1 MTGMALTE
9 LLGATVYDS
18 NGAACGRVREV
29 AIAPQDDLSRVA
41 AVIVKTSSGD
51 RFLPYSSISGF
62 NGGVKASTPSAD
74 WAMLVGGE
82 GMLLLERDLLD
93 QQVIDVYGRKVV
105 RVNDVDLYGD
115 TVGEQQIL
123 KISSVDVGARGAVRR
138 LLKGAVPNAA
148 LRTLLKR
155 IPQRSIPWEFVD
167 LIESD
172 PARRVKL
179 KISNA
184 RLADLHPADIAD
196 IVEDLAPD
204 DREAVFETLDH
215 DIAADALEE
224 IEPKLK
230 KKIVESLDSDRM
242 ADIVEEMNPDAAAD
256 LLGDLSE
263 EHSERILQEMEP
275 AGRQEMRDL
284 LEFDE
289 DTAAGRM
296 TTEYLHVEFNATV
309 DRAVALLRT
318 FEGGTAA
325 VSTIFLTDS
334 HGTLV
339 GSVPLANL
347 VLASSTQPLL
357 SLVSEPLLSCHMDT
371 KELEVAEL
379 FDKYN
384 LLMLPVVDEQKMLVG
399 VVTADDVIGFLRSK
413 L

>member
-148 LRTLLKR
+148 LRTLLQR

-357 SLVSEPLLSCHMDT
+357 SLVSEPLVSCHMDT

>member
-18 NGAACGRVREV
+18 NGAASGRVREV

-51 RFLPYSSISGF
+51 RYLPYSSISGF

-105 RVNDVDLYGD
+105 RVNDVDLYRD

-138 LLKGAVPNAA
+138 LLKGAVPNSA
-148 LRTLLKR
+148 LRSLLRR

-215 DIAADALEE
+215 DVAAEALEE
-224 IEPKLK
+224 VEPKLK

-275 AGRQEMRDL
+275 EGRQEMRDL

-296 TTEYLHVEFNATV
+296 TTEYLHVEFSATV

-339 GSVPLANL
+339 GAVPLANL
-347 VLASSTQPLL
+347 VVASATQPLL
-357 SLVSEPLLSCHMDT
+357 SLVSEPLVSCHMDT

>member
-9 LLGATVYDS
+9 LLGATVYDADGTAS
-18 NGAACGRVREV
+18 GRVREV

-41 AVIVKTSSGD
+41 AVIVKTRDGD
-51 RFLPYSSISGF
+51 RLLPYSSIAAF
-62 NGGVKASTPSAD
+62 NGGIRATKPFVEWELLTGS
-74 WAMLVGGE
+74 E

-105 RVNDVDLYGD
+105 RVNDVDLYRD
-115 TVGEQQIL
+115 DLDHRPVL
-123 KISSVDVGARGAVRR
+123 KIASVDVGARGAVRR
-138 LLKGAVPNAA
+138 LLQGAVPNVA
-148 LRTLLKR
+148 LRSLLRR
-155 IPQRSIPWEFVD
+155 IPPRAIPWEFVD

-215 DIAADALEE
+215 DVAAEALEE
-224 IEPKLK
+224 VEPKLQRA
-230 KKIVESLDSDRM
+230 IVESLDSDRV

-256 LLGDLSE
+256 LLGDLSD
-263 EHSERILQEMEP
+263 EHSEAILQEMHP
-275 AGRQEMRDL
+275 VGRQEMRDL
-284 LEFDE
+284 MEFDE

-296 TTEYLHVEFNATV
+296 TTEYLSVDFSGTV
-309 DRAVALLRT
+309 ADAIAAMRS
-318 FEGGTAA
+318 FEGGPSA

-339 GSVPLANL
+339 GAVPLANL
-347 VLASSTQPLL
+347 VLAAGSQPML
-357 SLVSEPLLSCHMDT
+357 SLVTEPLISCHQET
-371 KELEVAEL
+371 QENEVAEL

-384 LLMLPVVDEQKMLVG
+384 LLTLPVVDDKKMLVG
-399 VVTADDVIGFLRSK
+399 VITADDIISLLRSK
-413 L
+413 I

>member
-289 DTAAGRM
+289 DTAAGRR

-357 SLVSEPLLSCHMDT
+357 SLVSEPLVSCHMDT

>member
-18 NGAACGRVREV
+18 NGAASGRVREV

-51 RFLPYSSISGF
+51 RYLPYSSISGF

-105 RVNDVDLYGD
+105 RVNDVDLYRD

-138 LLKGAVPNAA
+138 LLKGAVPNTA
-148 LRTLLKR
+148 LRSLLRR

-215 DIAADALEE
+215 DVAAEALEE
-224 IEPKLK
+224 VEPKLK

-275 AGRQEMRDL
+275 EGRQEMRDL

-296 TTEYLHVEFNATV
+296 TTEYLHVEFSATV

-339 GSVPLANL
+339 GAVPLANL
-347 VLASSTQPLL
+347 VVASATQPLL
-357 SLVSEPLLSCHMDT
+357 SLVSEPLVSCHMDT